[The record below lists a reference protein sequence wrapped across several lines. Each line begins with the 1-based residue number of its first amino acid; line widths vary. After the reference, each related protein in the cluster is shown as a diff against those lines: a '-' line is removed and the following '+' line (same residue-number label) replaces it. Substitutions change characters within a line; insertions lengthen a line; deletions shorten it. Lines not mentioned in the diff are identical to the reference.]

1 METLVVIAAAKP
13 DDFTNTVLNHVLV
26 KLDHIPQVGE
36 RFVKPVTLQWIFFIT
51 CTCKIARLMTHGLI
65 WHVATMPACAKI
77 TTKGVGWWLST
88 CPINGGGQ
96 KKVVHSHR
104 KFYWANISQ
113 WRFPTHGV
121 PLFDLFLSPCSSY
134 WSDLKPPG
142 SIQPHPTNRSIP
154 RLPWLP

>member
-88 CPINGGGQ
+88 CPINGGVKKKWFILTVSFIGQ
-96 KKVVHSHR
+96 TYLNGGFQPTAFHFSICSFPHAVLIGATLSHPVPS
-104 KFYWANISQ
+104 NHISNQ
-113 WRFPTHGV
+113 QIYP
-121 PLFDLFLSPCSSY
+121 
-134 WSDLKPPG
+134 
-142 SIQPHPTNRSIP
+142 
-154 RLPWLP
+154 